1 MEEGSMRCDANV
13 SVRKKGSAAYGRKV
27 EVKNMNSIRNVQ
39 RAIVVEANRQM
50 EILDSGGEVISETR
64 LFNADESVTYPMR
77 TKEEL
82 NDYRYF
88 PDPDLSPVVVSEE
101 WLASIQASQPA
112 LPWER
117 FTELQQVYGLPAYD
131 AQLLTESRDL
141 ADYFVEVCKH
151 TSHYKSVSNWLMGPV
166 KQLLN
171 DRSDSITS
179 LGIDAERLASLVEL
193 VEGGTVSFSSASK
206 TLLPELIHATKNPAE
221 LAEALQ
227 LIQESNPDV
236 IEPIVDEILREF
248 PVKVEEFRRGKK
260 GIIAMFMGEV
270 MKRSKG
276 KADPRKANELLT
288 MKLKKV

>member
-1 MEEGSMRCDANV
+1 MRCDANV
-13 SVRKKGSAAYGRKV
+13 SVRKRGSAAYGRKV

-39 RAIVVEANRQM
+39 RAIVVEANRQI
-50 EILDSGGEVISETR
+50 EILESGGEVISETR

-101 WLASIQASQPA
+101 WLTSIRTSMPA

-117 FTELQQVYGLPAYD
+117 FVELQETYGLPGYD
-131 AQLLTESRDL
+131 AQVLTESRDV
-141 ADYFVEVCKH
+141 ADYFVEVCRH
-151 TSHYKSVSNWLMGPV
+151 TSHFKSVSNWIMGPV

-171 DRSDSITS
+171 NSNETIDS
-179 LGIDAERLASLVEL
+179 LGIDAERLAALVDL
-193 VEGGTVSFSSASK
+193 VEGNTISFSSASK
-206 TLLPELIHATKNPAE
+206 TLLPELARTNQHPAE
-221 LAEALQ
+221 LARNLQ
-227 LIQESNPDV
+227 LIQESNVDV

-270 MKRSKG
+270 MKRSNG

-288 MKLKKV
+288 TKLKNK